1 MKESRIMSRRNFLK
15 GGAGVV
21 GAGALA
27 VGFGAGSLISPSTAR
42 AKAKE
47 LPYPFIKPTQK
58 KLMGLDIVSK
68 VAYEGYFGKDPN
80 GKKLPGKG

>member
-1 MKESRIMSRRNFLK
+1 MKESRIISRRNFLK

-27 VGFGAGSLISPSTAR
+27 VGFGVGSLISPSTAR

-47 LPYPFIKPTQK
+47 LPYPFAKPARN
-58 KLMGLDIVSK
+58 KLMDTDIATRI
-68 VAYEGYFGKDPN
+68 AYEGYFGKGPT
-80 GKKLPGKG
+80 GSKLPGKG